1 MKESGLKQE
10 VKDEVI
16 QAVKDSVN
24 KVVTVLSKSNL
35 IIVVKFCRDI
45 LRWSINISQTVLVL
59 QPVFHMHVSH
69 VTVTINCWNCVR
81 NLLAV

>member
-35 IIVVKFCRDI
+35 IIMVEMFWAGP
-45 LRWSINISQTVLVL
+45 LTYHEPIST
-59 QPVFHMHVSH
+59 FMY
-69 VTVTINCWNCVR
+69 R
-81 NLLAV
+81 M